1 MKLVINVRLST
12 EFGCTYA
19 ERLVDLFTAFAAI
32 ETEAYSISYS
42 RSAVNAD
49 TYRFSWMSSRTSNQT
64 QH

>member
-42 RSAVNAD
+42 ISAVAD